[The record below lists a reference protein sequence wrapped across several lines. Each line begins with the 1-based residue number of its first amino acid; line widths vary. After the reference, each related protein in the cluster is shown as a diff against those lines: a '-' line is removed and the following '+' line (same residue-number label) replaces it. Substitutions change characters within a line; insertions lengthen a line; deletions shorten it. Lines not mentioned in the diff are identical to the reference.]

1 MTLTAADRRLIRT
14 SFDALREQSEPLG
27 LLFYGKLFELDPSA
41 RAMFHVDLREQV
53 RKLMDMLAWIV
64 QSLDDADA
72 ITGRLS
78 ELGRQH
84 AGYGVRTDQYDT
96 VTAALLFAFAQALGP
111 DFDPATREAWR
122 AALTAVSTA
131 MQQGAFPA

>member
-1 MTLTAADRRLIRT
+1 MTLTAADRHLVRT

-27 LLFYGKLFELDPSA
+27 LLFYGKLFELDPST

-53 RKLMDMLAWIV
+53 RKLMDMLAWVV

-72 ITGRLS
+72 MAGRLG

-84 AGYGVRTDQYDT
+84 ADYGVRTDQYDT
-96 VTAALLFAFAQALGP
+96 LTVALLFAFAQALGP
-111 DFDPATREAWR
+111 DFDAATREAWR
-122 AALTAVSTA
+122 AALTVVGTA
-131 MQQGAFPA
+131 MQQGASRA

>member
-1 MTLTAADRRLIRT
+1 MTLTAADRRLVRT
-14 SFDALREQSEPLG
+14 SFDALREQSGPLG

-41 RAMFHVDLREQV
+41 RAMFHVDLGEQV

-72 ITGRLS
+72 MTGRLG

-111 DFDPATREAWR
+111 DFDTATRAAWR
-122 AALTAVSTA
+122 AALTAVTAA
-131 MQQGAFPA
+131 MQQGASRT